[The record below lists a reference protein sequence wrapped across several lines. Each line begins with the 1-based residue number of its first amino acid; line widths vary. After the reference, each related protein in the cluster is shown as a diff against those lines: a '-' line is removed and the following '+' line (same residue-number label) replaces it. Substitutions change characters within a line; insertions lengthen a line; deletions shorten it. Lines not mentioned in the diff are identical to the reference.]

1 VARFVTPQYKGILGK
16 APPEVEV
23 YSLATGEWRM
33 VTALAPIGAARRQ
46 ERQTFFN
53 GALHSV
59 TVRRLSDKELINFI
73 MVFDLGD
80 GVFREIALLPKLS
93 EEDDYL
99 ARGSL
104 SVYCN
109 SLALFLEIKQS
120 LNIWVMKEYGVEY
133 SWTKVCTYAV
143 SGFGYYAAAPRGI
156 AFRRSG
162 EVILEDLKEQLVS
175 FDLESQKSKDLGITG
190 YGYTFADSYVESL
203 VLLDKPNRAVTY

>member
-1 VARFVTPQYKGILGK
+1 MEK
-16 APPEVEV
+16 
-23 YSLATGEWRM
+23 

-53 GALHSV
+53 GALHWV

-73 MVFDLGD
+73 MVLDLGD
-80 GVFREIALLPKLS
+80 EVFHEIALPKLS

-99 ARGSL
+99 AQGSL
-104 SVYCN
+104 SAYGN
-109 SLALFLEIKQS
+109 SLALFLEIKHG
-120 LNIWVMKEYGVEY
+120 LNIWVMKEYGVES

-143 SGFGYYAAAPRGI
+143 PGFGYYAAPPRGL

-162 EVILEDLKEQLVS
+162 EVILEELKEQLIS
-175 FDLESQKSKDLGITG
+175 CDLESQKSKDLGITG

-203 VLLDKPNRAVTY
+203 VLLDKPNCAVTY

>member
-1 VARFVTPQYKGILGK
+1 MTPQYKGILGK

-53 GALHSV
+53 GALHWV
-59 TVRRLSDKELINFI
+59 TMRRLSDKELINFI

-80 GVFREIALLPKLS
+80 EVFREIALPKLS

-104 SVYCN
+104 SAYGN
-109 SLALFLEIKQS
+109 SLALFMEI
-120 LNIWVMKEYGVEY
+120 
-133 SWTKVCTYAV
+133 
-143 SGFGYYAAAPRGI
+143 
-156 AFRRSG
+156 
-162 EVILEDLKEQLVS
+162 
-175 FDLESQKSKDLGITG
+175 
-190 YGYTFADSYVESL
+190 
-203 VLLDKPNRAVTY
+203 